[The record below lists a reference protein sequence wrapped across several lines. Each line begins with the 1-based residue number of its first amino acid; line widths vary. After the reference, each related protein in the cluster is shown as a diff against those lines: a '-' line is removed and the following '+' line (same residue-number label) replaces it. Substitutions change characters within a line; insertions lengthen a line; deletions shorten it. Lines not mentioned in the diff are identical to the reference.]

1 MKRPLEYRE
10 PQILKLPGLLL
21 SNFPSCQF
29 CPLLYQI
36 GFLNVIETWLQEIP
50 VFSCLPHLLVPES
63 KTLGI
68 WNSRQNNTGG
78 EEVDGGRAETRL
90 GMSWFLLKLRI
101 KYLGFSCAMLL
112 LPTVEIF
119 LKLKKKKF
127 PKKESYSLA
136 LIQHWVRQQWPE
148 GMVVCGLG
156 GSCESLVSGT
166 IGRKVS
172 PIPRQKGFCIQ
183 GRGREGSWA
192 EAPTLCWPLTFVTCF
207 SPLVSEPA
215 LLGTTT
221 ALAGCPVCTFTS
233 MCSESNS
240 NHLLVLWVYFSS
252 TELLQPEISESY
264 STGPASPSDSSLS
277 FVNPTSE
284 ILPTLPCP
292 LTPCFKAPIQN
303 SPNRSHSRTH
313 TSSRNTS
320 QLFTTPT

>member
-119 LKLKKKKF
+119 LKLKKKKIPQEGIILTCLDPTLSQATVTRRHGGMWTWWLLWESRVWDHRQEGQPHSQTKGVLYPGKREGGILSRGPHALLTSDVCYLLLSIGLWACTSGDHHRPGRMSCVHF
-127 PKKESYSLA
+127 YFHVLRIKFKPPPGPVGLLLLHWAAPARNFWVIFNWPCFSLRLISQLCESYLWNITYSTL
-136 LIQHWVRQQWPE
+136 
-148 GMVVCGLG
+148 
-156 GSCESLVSGT
+156 
-166 IGRKVS
+166 S
-172 PIPRQKGFCIQ
+172 PY
-183 GRGREGSWA
+183 S
-192 EAPTLCWPLTFVTCF
+192 
-207 SPLVSEPA
+207 
-215 LLGTTT
+215 
-221 ALAGCPVCTFTS
+221 
-233 MCSESNS
+233 
-240 NHLLVLWVYFSS
+240 
-252 TELLQPEISESY
+252 LLQGPNSEFS
-264 STGPASPSDSSLS
+264 
-277 FVNPTSE
+277 
-284 ILPTLPCP
+284 
-292 LTPCFKAPIQN
+292 
-303 SPNRSHSRTH
+303 
-313 TSSRNTS
+313 
-320 QLFTTPT
+320 